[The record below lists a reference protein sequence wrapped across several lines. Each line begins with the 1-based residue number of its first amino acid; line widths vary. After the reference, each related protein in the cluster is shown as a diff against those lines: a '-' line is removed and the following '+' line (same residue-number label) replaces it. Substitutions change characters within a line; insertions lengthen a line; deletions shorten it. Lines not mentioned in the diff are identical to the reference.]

1 MNPTATPER
10 RDQDRY
16 AVLEYAILRTNSEE
30 QTTVLQDIALGGV
43 RCATRRYYRMGERC
57 ELVVARGDGSTVALP
72 IEIRYSA
79 NRGDRLFIT
88 GLRFIPQTASE
99 RRDVAEFVHDAFR
112 RHYAAA

>member
-10 RDQDRY
+10 RDQARY
-16 AVLEYAILRTNSEE
+16 EVLEYALLRTNGEE
-30 QTTVLQDIALGGV
+30 HTAVLQDIALGGV
-43 RCATRRYYRMGERC
+43 RCSTRRYYRMGERC

-72 IEIRYSA
+72 IEIRYSS
-79 NRGDRLFIT
+79 NRGERLFTT
-88 GLRFIPQTASE
+88 GLRFIPQTTNE